1 MPSKLAINAIVIKK
15 KELLNLDNLITI
27 LTEDFGK
34 IKILAKGIKKI
45 NSRRAPHIQT
55 ANFINIVLYHKYGRY
70 YLQESNMI
78 SGFSSIKKSSKKIS
92 LVYYLFSVIDKILP
106 ENQKEEDI
114 YKITINFLIQL
125 SKLDKFDNSFI
136 EKYMNLIIKKLGYI
150 SKNKTLEEIHATI
163 EDIIGKKLPF
173 FVI

>member
-34 IKILAKGIKKI
+34 INILAKGIKKI

-70 YLQESNMI
+70 YQL
-78 SGFSSIKKSSKKIS
+78 SIKYYRKIRKKKT
-92 LVYYLFSVIDKILP
+92 Y
-106 ENQKEEDI
+106 
-114 YKITINFLIQL
+114 
-125 SKLDKFDNSFI
+125 
-136 EKYMNLIIKKLGYI
+136 IK
-150 SKNKTLEEIHATI
+150 
-163 EDIIGKKLPF
+163 
-173 FVI
+173 